1 MRSPLSSRRKWTSFS
16 QELLR
21 PRMPRKTRKWKSP
34 RRRCLP
40 SQRPPPPCGQ
50 APSRGHWKTWA
61 SSCQRKGA
69 PKHRQWQLQWKEPK
83 GWTRQRRWLKWLKR
97 LEGMRVQA
105 KRCLS
110 GLSRDLKMRQV
121 KTPAVQ
127 SADSAVVRP
136 VFSGPKEQEGL
147 ALQPPSQTSAHV
159 PGTGQSQEAE
169 AEFTEA
175 ASTQA
180 RQLHKAPGAKPSTM
194 EAEDTDLP
202 SDPELLASIKGTW
215 TSSGSQL
222 QSAAS
227 AAQSSGAA
235 PLAYQ
240 PPRLSVPF
248 PGKADVGKG
257 ADLPSDPQR
266 SSIGGTWTSS
276 GSQLQSAQSSGA
288 APSAY
293 QLSAPSRGKADVGKG
308 ADLPSDPQR
317 SSIEGTWTSSSS
329 QLEGSGAAPLAY
341 QLSLPSESKADVGKA
356 DLGTLLSGAV
366 PSSGTVKRT
375 GASPQGRG
383 VSRAASLQ
391 LPVRRFSSLKKSN
404 TLDERDVRVRDLNLR
419 FSERVDVVDISP
431 AALSEEGHLVFVE
444 GSPSPRTRSG
454 SPTLHL
460 TAPGASKGRSPSSQ
474 ASRMGG
480 AVLAS
485 PGSSAAAAAVAASRS
500 AALAQAPGAGTSGA
514 ATSKMSAA
522 GSASSKT
529 SAAGSMPDTGTSGA
543 ATSKTSAAGSM
554 SGTRPLPSSS
564 PAALGVARSGAK
576 SDVSRGGLAAQPGRS
591 DAQSGADA
599 RPVGTHAAGSKPT
612 TSYPGSASATSAASA
627 ASAGHRPSTPSTSA
641 GMLSGPSRSG
651 PPRMQRE
658 VPLYAQPV
666 PSEQAPAARNPPSRP
681 MPTLKSA
688 KSKRETSDA
697 QAQHQ
702 HASGAA
708 PRFNDAA
715 PAATKPEQG
724 GHVKEHQGGQASA
737 QAGNAHTNRAGQVPS
752 TGFLTFQ
759 SFSQVVLQPG
769 VHGGWSIEPATPPRA
784 TTPPSQGQEANPI
797 AALARYLFQMGKPN
811 DGGQTPPGHDH
822 KNHSATSGD
831 NPCDLSHKPAADIQ
845 PIQTV
850 INCPSELHSERP
862 HHHHTH
868 RHSKKTRKHRRHH
881 ASHCDSD
888 QPPSCMGN
896 LEKILASSKAMYE
909 ANPGNACEGPEVT
922 DEMVVTAQRGGLP
935 PDLERRVLERAY
947 FLFLNGVSDDQ
958 CRNYFEALR
967 IELGQMINDHCMA

>member
-1 MRSPLSSRRKWTSFS
+1 M
-16 QELLR
+16 
-21 PRMPRKTRKWKSP
+21 
-34 RRRCLP
+34 
-40 SQRPPPPCGQ
+40 
-50 APSRGHWKTWA
+50 
-61 SSCQRKGA
+61 
-69 PKHRQWQLQWKEPK
+69 
-83 GWTRQRRWLKWLKR
+83 
-97 LEGMRVQA
+97 
-105 KRCLS
+105 
-110 GLSRDLKMRQV
+110 
-121 KTPAVQ
+121 
-127 SADSAVVRP
+127 
-136 VFSGPKEQEGL
+136 
-147 ALQPPSQTSAHV
+147 
-159 PGTGQSQEAE
+159 
-169 AEFTEA
+169 
-175 ASTQA
+175 
-180 RQLHKAPGAKPSTM
+180 
-194 EAEDTDLP
+194 
-202 SDPELLASIKGTW
+202 
-215 TSSGSQL
+215 
-222 QSAAS
+222 
-227 AAQSSGAA
+227 
-235 PLAYQ
+235 
-240 PPRLSVPF
+240 
-248 PGKADVGKG
+248 
-257 ADLPSDPQR
+257 
-266 SSIGGTWTSS
+266 
-276 GSQLQSAQSSGA
+276 
-288 APSAY
+288 
-293 QLSAPSRGKADVGKG
+293 
-308 ADLPSDPQR
+308 
-317 SSIEGTWTSSSS
+317 
-329 QLEGSGAAPLAY
+329 
-341 QLSLPSESKADVGKA
+341 
-356 DLGTLLSGAV
+356 
-366 PSSGTVKRT
+366 
-375 GASPQGRG
+375 
-383 VSRAASLQ
+383 
-391 LPVRRFSSLKKSN
+391 
-404 TLDERDVRVRDLNLR
+404 
-419 FSERVDVVDISP
+419 
-431 AALSEEGHLVFVE
+431 
-444 GSPSPRTRSG
+444 
-454 SPTLHL
+454 
-460 TAPGASKGRSPSSQ
+460 
-474 ASRMGG
+474 
-480 AVLAS
+480 
-485 PGSSAAAAAVAASRS
+485 
-500 AALAQAPGAGTSGA
+500 
-514 ATSKMSAA
+514 
-522 GSASSKT
+522 
-529 SAAGSMPDTGTSGA
+529 
-543 ATSKTSAAGSM
+543 
-554 SGTRPLPSSS
+554 
-564 PAALGVARSGAK
+564 
-576 SDVSRGGLAAQPGRS
+576 SRGGLAAQPGRS

-612 TSYPGSASATSAASA
+612 TSYPGSASATSAASAASA

-909 ANPGNACEGPEVT
+909 ANPGNACEAP
-922 DEMVVTAQRGGLP
+922 
-935 PDLERRVLERAY
+935 
-947 FLFLNGVSDDQ
+947 
-958 CRNYFEALR
+958 
-967 IELGQMINDHCMA
+967 